1 MKTQEERA
9 SKTVS
14 LDKNLGGEGV
24 TRRSFMGGAGA
35 MMMGLA
41 AMAAGVSTAHAD
53 EAAEAE
59 DAEAEAAEAEEA
71 EATEEAAETAEE
83 EAAATSNY
91 PTIESVTGWTG
102 TPEDVLALGVSTMP
116 LADLNQYRKAY
127 VDAQTDYTCADGTVI
142 PACYVKVRALIH
154 TYGYG
159 AGNTVNDT
167 TFDDIVKNFSEDDC
181 QAFLDMPWGVEFT
194 AYDMYIATGR
204 DVDECTEICDRL
216 SDAGYLRGY
225 DSYQGRKY
233 CQVSNVI
240 GVAEYHLTEYY
251 ETDNGTL
258 SEDAIA
264 IWGADVNDD
273 LANGGTPP
281 LYYVP
286 CDESATSDGTILP
299 VDDLKAKA
307 RSSSYACIVPCFCR
321 YKALAEAYGHENIPS
336 FEDFATGEYED
347 YFSDLCDQRVETCLM
362 LGDEAKYWVEQG
374 MGREISGEQAAEYI
388 QRSADDG
395 FMLESTFSKNSEAIC
410 SCHADSCFLVQGWL
424 ALGDAETIASSNSFK
439 QISHY
444 TLEVDPD
451 LCTACGLCVDRCPLH
466 IISINDEG
474 WAEPDVDCFRCGQC
488 AYVCPQGARKLVQRD
503 ESELAEMPQSWLD
516 ENNVAA
522 AYRFETGLITF
533 PESSDDAATEET
545 ATEEAATEELA
556 E

>member
-59 DAEAEAAEAEEA
+59 RAEAEEA
-71 EATEEAAETAEE
+71 EAEEEAAETAEE

-127 VDAQTDYTCADGTVI
+127 VDAQTDYTKEDGTIV
-142 PACYVKVRALIH
+142 PAIYVKVRALIN

-159 AGNTVNDT
+159 AGNTVLDT
-167 TFDDIVKNFSEDDC
+167 SFDDLMNNFSEDDC

-194 AYDMYIATGR
+194 AYDMYIETGR
-204 DVDECTEICDRL
+204 DVDECTDICERWA
-216 SDAGYLRGY
+216 DAGYMRSY
-225 DSYQGRKY
+225 DSYRGRVY
-233 CQVSNVI
+233 SQVSYVI
-240 GVAEYHLTEYY
+240 GVAEYHLTEYAENNNDLDLIEGY
-251 ETDNGTL
+251 DNIL
-258 SEDAIA
+258 
-264 IWGADVNDD
+264 D
-273 LANGGTPP
+273 LANSGTPP

-286 CDESATSDGTILP
+286 CDESVTSDGTILP

-307 RSSSYACIVPCFCR
+307 RNASYACIVPCFCR
-321 YKALAEAYGHENIPS
+321 YKALAGAYGYENIPS

-347 YFSDLCDQRVETCLM
+347 YFSDLCDQRVETCIM

-388 QRSADDG
+388 QRSVDDG
-395 FMLESTFSKNSEAIC
+395 FMIESTFSKNSEAIC
-410 SCHADSCFLVQGWL
+410 SCHADSCMLVQGWL
-424 ALGDAETIASSNSFK
+424 ALGDAATIANANAVQ

-444 TLEVDPD
+444 TLEVDSS
-451 LCTACGLCVDRCPLH
+451 LCTACGTCVDRCPMH

-474 WAEPDVDCFRCGQC
+474 WAESDVDCFRCGQC

-533 PESSDDAATEET
+533 PDTSD
-545 ATEEAATEELA
+545 ATEEAATEEAAA
-556 E
+556 EEVATEEAVTE